1 MAVTPA
7 FARSLQKV
15 TAMPLTDAKIRTAK
29 PTDKP
34 FKLTDSAGLYL
45 IITPKG
51 GRWWRFDYRFAGRRK
66 TLSLGTYP
74 EVGLKEARRFRDD
87 ARRDVADGRDPS
99 ALRKAA
105 KRQAERQVSD
115 RFEAIAREWMAKKG
129 IQWKPTHASK
139 VALRLKNDVFPWI
152 GDRPIAEIKAG
163 ELLELLQRVE
173 DRGAIDS
180 ARRIHQTCCQVFNFA
195 ITTDRITVNICT
207 PLRGSLLRVKG
218 GHFSTITEKSKLAG
232 VLRAFDGY
240 EASLTVRSALQLIP
254 LFFVRPTEL
263 RAAEW
268 SEFDFERRE
277 WTIPGSKVKIGED
290 HVVPLSDQAIS
301 ILEKLRPI
309 TGKGK
314 YLFPSFRSPSRCIS
328 DNTIL
333 GAMRRLGISKDETTA
348 HGFRSTART
357 LLEENLGYQYKV
369 IELQLSHEVPDTN
382 GRAYN
387 RTTFLEDRH
396 EMMQTWAD
404 YLDDLKLDQASSL
417 EISKKPRRRRT
428 PQDGEQGHDQLR
440 T

>member
-1 MAVTPA
+1 
-7 FARSLQKV
+7 
-15 TAMPLTDAKIRTAK
+15 MPLTDAKIRSAK
-29 PTDKP
+29 PGVKQS
-34 FKLTDSAGLYL
+34 KLSDSAGLYL
-45 IITPKG
+45 IVVPEG
-51 GRWWRFDYRFAGRRK
+51 GRWWRFDYRFGGARK
-66 TLSLGTYP
+66 TLSFGTYP
-74 EVGLKEARRFRDD
+74 KVGLKDARRLRDD
-87 ARRDVADGRDPS
+87 ARRDVANGLDPS

-115 RFEAIAREWMAKKG
+115 RFEAIAREWMEKMG
-129 IQWKPTHASK
+129 TQWKPTHASK
-139 VALRLKNDVFPWI
+139 VTLRLKNDVFPWI

-173 DRGAIDS
+173 NRGAIDS

-195 ITTDRITVNICT
+195 IATDRITVNICT
-207 PLRGSLLRVKG
+207 PLRGSLRRVKG
-218 GHFSTITEKSKLAG
+218 SHFSAIIETKKLGG

-240 EASLTVRSALQLIP
+240 DGSLIVRSALQLLP
-254 LFFVRPTEL
+254 MFFVRPTEL
-263 RAAEW
+263 RSAEW
-268 SEFDFERRE
+268 SEFNLERRE
-277 WTIPGSKVKIGED
+277 WLISGSKMKLGED

-301 ILEKLRPI
+301 VLEQLRPV

-314 YLFPSFRSPSRCIS
+314 YLFPSFRSPDRCIS

-333 GAMRRLGISKDETTA
+333 GAMRRLGIGKDESTA

-357 LLEENLGYQYKV
+357 LLEENLGYPYKI
-369 IELQLSHEVPDTN
+369 IELQLSHEVPDSN

-404 YLDDLKLDQASSL
+404 YLDDLKMGRASDL
-417 EISKKPRRRRT
+417 EVSKQPRRRRR
-428 PQDGEQGHDQLR
+428 QQGAEQSHDQLR